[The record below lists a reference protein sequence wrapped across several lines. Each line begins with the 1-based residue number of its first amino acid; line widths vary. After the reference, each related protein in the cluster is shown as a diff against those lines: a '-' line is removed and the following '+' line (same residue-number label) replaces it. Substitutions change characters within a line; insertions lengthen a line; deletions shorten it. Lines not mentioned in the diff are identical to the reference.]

1 MKWSRCKQ
9 IAVFTVTVMAIAL
22 LAPRAPAA
30 PNSPPGPSVTVVNTQ
45 TNPVPVSVLNFPSGT
60 NTVQVSSS
68 TNAPVFVQA
77 VPRHVFAEARGV
89 TLTNSQAFS
98 GEANLLT
105 PPPGKRV
112 VIETVSVFAELPTG
126 QTPLA
131 SIRAGGV
138 AYSLLLTRQ
147 GPGSGAKD
155 FYVGTFPIR
164 LYSQGAVL
172 VSLGRDPDA
181 GDALAIFAS
190 AGYFEDA
197 P

>member
-1 MKWSRCKQ
+1 MKRISCKQ
-9 IAVFTVTVMAIAL
+9 IAVFTITGIAIAL

-45 TNPVPVSVLNFPSGT
+45 TNPVPVSVLNFPNGT

-68 TNAPVFVQA
+68 TNTPVFVREVAKQ
-77 VPRHVFAEARGV
+77 VFAEARGV

-105 PPPGKRV
+105 PPSGKRA
-112 VIETVSVFAELPTG
+112 VIETVSVFAELPPG

-147 GPGSGAKD
+147 GPGSGGKD

-164 LYSQGAVL
+164 LYSQGTVL
-172 VSLGRDPDA
+172 VGLGRDPDA
-181 GDALAIFAS
+181 GDALAIFAVS
-190 AGYFEDA
+190 GFFEDA